1 MDNAQTE
8 VKSEALM
15 DTLLKR
21 GLNPFAT
28 FNTESKKP
36 SAESKSTGETKPEI
50 TESSKLLSLKYSD
63 KTLSCAS
70 IFDKIAPNYLKYSKI
85 CQNVADLQNFN
96 IPDSAD
102 MPAWYK
108 VDVAIKINSAT
119 NSYIFM
125 NSLPLLGSYKM
136 RDWLQSQ
143 KKQES
148 TKNNKFFCMDL
159 SSFGENAVKIV
170 LKALLTG
177 DFERGCK
184 RDRDVSNLV
193 RNFNIGYGGCV

>member
-1 MDNAQTE
+1 
-8 VKSEALM
+8 
-15 DTLLKR
+15 
-21 GLNPFAT
+21 
-28 FNTESKKP
+28 
-36 SAESKSTGETKPEI
+36 
-50 TESSKLLSLKYSD
+50 
-63 KTLSCAS
+63 
-70 IFDKIAPNYLKYSKI
+70 
-85 CQNVADLQNFN
+85 
-96 IPDSAD
+96 

-148 TKNNKFFCMDL
+148 TKNNKYFCMDL

-177 DFERGCK
+177 NFERGCK

-193 RNFNIGYGGCV
+193 RNFNIGYLNKRYGEATGFIVKKPQSNGSKNNGGHKRHNNNRN